1 MAQLIYKILTPM
13 SAAPFF
19 AEGALTPSGVDAADG
34 YVHFSTAEQLVET
47 LDKHYAGYDDLV
59 LLAVDAHDCGADLR
73 WELSR
78 NEERFPHLY
87 AILRVDMVQAHMQL
101 NAARDGLQTW
111 LAELASLAD
120 TDVTIRG
127 AG

>member
-1 MAQLIYKILTPM
+1 MAQLIYKILTPK
-13 SAAPFF
+13 SAVQFF

-47 LDKHYAGYDDLV
+47 LDKHYAGHDDLV
-59 LLAVDAHDCGADLR
+59 LLAVNADYCGADLR
-73 WELSR
+73 WEPSR
-78 NEERFPHLY
+78 NGESFPHLY
-87 AILRVDMVQAHMQL
+87 AILRIDMVQAHMRL

-111 LAELASLAD
+111 MAELAGLAD
-120 TDVTIRG
+120 TGATMRG